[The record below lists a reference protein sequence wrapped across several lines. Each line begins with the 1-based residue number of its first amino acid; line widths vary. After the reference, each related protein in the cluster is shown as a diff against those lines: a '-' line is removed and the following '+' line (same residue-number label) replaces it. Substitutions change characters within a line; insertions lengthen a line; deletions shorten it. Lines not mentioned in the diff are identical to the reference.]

1 MTGAPAHLQA
11 TVLGAPEEQF
21 GRILEPTDPRSR
33 SVTEIADESS
43 ETLDRIGE
51 ALGSGLLS
59 KMMTIIYIGS
69 QRARCRVD
77 RRAI

>member
-1 MTGAPAHLQA
+1 MPAPPRRTASASRGRVSFGMSGAPAYLKA

-33 SVTEIADESS
+33 SVTEIADDSS

-51 ALGSGLLS
+51 ALGSGLL
-59 KMMTIIYIGS
+59 
-69 QRARCRVD
+69 
-77 RRAI
+77 

>member
-1 MTGAPAHLQA
+1 MSGAPACLEA

-51 ALGSGLLS
+51 ALGSGL
-59 KMMTIIYIGS
+59 
-69 QRARCRVD
+69 R
-77 RRAI
+77 